1 LSPLDSLYSTNRSYI
16 LHAYTKNVIQTK
28 SCSCK
33 GLVHVSNMVQEIFP
47 VVQKY
52 ATDVKLTD
60 KVVLAPEQEKNIYI

>member
-1 LSPLDSLYSTNRSYI
+1 MI
-16 LHAYTKNVIQTK
+16 
-28 SCSCK
+28 
-33 GLVHVSNMVQEIFP
+33 VQEIFP